1 MQTPAQRNIEELIRD
16 KPDLVDRIFDYIFAD
31 PVLAQAMQS
40 LPDMATQRVDEIK
53 TAVRSEFRGEECYIA
68 GRPASARQQMVS
80 QILALFNG
88 RNASE
93 VARRLGISRATVYR
107 VIKQP
112 GGQKN
117 SLKFPGNETAQRLP
131 SGTDATSLQTHS
143 KARAIKR

>member
-1 MQTPAQRNIEELIRD
+1 MQTSSPPKLQDLIQD

-40 LPDMATQRVDEIK
+40 LPHMATGRVEEIK
-53 TAVRSEFRGEECYIA
+53 TAVRSEFKGEECYIA

-80 QILALFNG
+80 EILALFNG

-93 VARRLGISRATVYR
+93 VARQLHISRATVYR
-107 VIKQP
+107 AIKQP

-131 SGTDATSLQTHS
+131 SGTEATPTTTSS
-143 KARAIKR
+143 KARAMKR